1 MQNRRESAL
10 MNVFCVLVCYCVMWI
25 LSFVL
30 LLHVLYMFSVLEPL
44 ILLFFF
50 IFHCQTGPAD
60 ISYKNKCVYVCLCVC
75 VWTEGACVCVCV
87 CVCVCMD
94 RGCVCVCVC
103 KDQARAQT
111 FWRAGAQ

>member
-10 MNVFCVLVCYCVMWI
+10 MNVFCVLVCYCVIWI

-60 ISYKNKCVYVCLCVC
+60 ISYKNKCVYVCFCVC
-75 VWTEGACVCVCV
+75 VYVCLCLCVCVCV
-87 CVCVCMD
+87 CVCVWVRVC
-94 RGCVCVCVC
+94 RVCVWVHTWPWYSGC
-103 KDQARAQT
+103 R
-111 FWRAGAQ
+111 